1 MHRNTLLHSELY
13 NNSTSTLVN
22 GISIKCFLG
31 GGNWIPGISINF
43 SVQSLLYSGESNL
56 TESILRIVTIKPY
69 SNVSQA
75 RLRCLLPFWK
85 ILFCHITEPLF
96 HVMLKLYHE
105 FARGVGLNSLNT
117 VKSTSTELLSR
128 ALPYRSDESNF

>member
-56 TESILRIVTIKPY
+56 TNIIRIVIIKPY
-69 SNVSQA
+69 NNVSQA
-75 RLRCLLPFWK
+75 RLRCLL
-85 ILFCHITEPLF
+85 
-96 HVMLKLYHE
+96 
-105 FARGVGLNSLNT
+105 SLC
-117 VKSTSTELLSR
+117 
-128 ALPYRSDESNF
+128 FM